1 MASSNDTNLDVMT
14 YVSVTPQVFSS
25 EKMVTFTTSV
35 AITNYSDAPQKNLVS
50 EQFKKFREMLWL
62 RRAQKELGAQ
72 DNPPVLSFFD

>member
-14 YVSVTPQVFSS
+14 YAYVTPQVFSS

-35 AITNYSDAPQKNLVS
+35 AITNYSDAPQKKLVS
-50 EQFKKFREMLWL
+50 ERFKKFSEMLWL
-62 RRAQKELGAQ
+62 RRAQKELDAQ

>member
-1 MASSNDTNLDVMT
+1 MASSNDTDLDVMT

-25 EKMVTFTTSV
+25 ENQIFTTSV
-35 AITNYSDAPQKNLVS
+35 AITNYSDAPQKKLVS

-62 RRAQKELGAQ
+62 RRTQKEFDAQ

>member
-25 EKMVTFTTSV
+25 QMETFTTSV
-35 AITNYSDAPQKNLVS
+35 AITNYSDVPQKNLVS
-50 EQFKKFREMLWL
+50 ERFKKFREMLWL
-62 RRAQKELGAQ
+62 RRAQKELDAQ